1 MLENNM
7 CNDITLDK
15 FDEELLVYKPKKYK
29 SKMIIGNMD
38 IYQEK
43 HFNRLH
49 KKMWKILLG
58 IDIID
63 VDVEF

>member
-15 FDEELLVYKPKKYK
+15 FDKELLTYKPKKYK
-29 SKMIIGNMD
+29 SKMIIGNMSV
-38 IYQEK
+38 YQEK
-43 HFNRLH
+43 HFNRLQ
-49 KKMWKILLG
+49 KIMWKMLLG

-63 VDVEF
+63 VNVEF

>member
-7 CNDITLDK
+7 CNDITSDK

-43 HFNRLH
+43 HFNRLQ
-49 KKMWKILLG
+49 KIMWKTLLG
-58 IDIID
+58 VDIID